1 MLALTS
7 PVRTPFHRVPAGA
20 KLLGLAVFTFGVA
33 LIDAPALMLPPLA
46 LVAVLYAICGAR
58 FAVSGLRAL
67 KPLWIFVAVILVWHA
82 LTDDLARGAMLA
94 ARILA
99 TVALAN
105 LVTMTTR
112 LEDLIAVVDTL
123 LRPLE
128 RLGLRPGLIGFAIA
142 LVLRFTPVL
151 LDKGRALAE
160 AWRARSP
167 RRAGWRVV
175 IPLTLVT
182 LDDAEHVA
190 EALKARGGVPAR
202 SRND

>member
-20 KLLGLAVFTFGVA
+20 KLLGLAGFTFGVA

>member
-7 PVRTPFHRVPAGA
+7 PVHTPFHRIPAGA

-58 FAVSGLRAL
+58 FAASGLRAL

>member
-1 MLALTS
+1 M
-7 PVRTPFHRVPAGA
+7 
-20 KLLGLAVFTFGVA
+20 
-33 LIDAPALMLPPLA
+33 
-46 LVAVLYAICGAR
+46 
-58 FAVSGLRAL
+58 
-67 KPLWIFVAVILVWHA
+67 AVILVWHA

>member
-7 PVRTPFHRVPAGA
+7 PVRTPFHRLPAGA
-20 KLLGLAVFTFGVA
+20 KLLGLAAFTFAIAWIEAPVLMLLPLTVVA
-33 LIDAPALMLPPLA
+33 L
-46 LVAVLYAICGAR
+46 LYAVGGMR
-58 FAVSGLRAL
+58 FLKSGLRAL
-67 KPLWIFVAVILVWHA
+67 KPLWIFVAVILVWHIA
-82 LTDDLARGAMLA
+82 TADFARGALLA

-112 LEDLIAVVDTL
+112 LEDLIAVVDAL

-175 IPLTLVT
+175 VPLTLVT

-190 EALKARGGVPAR
+190 EALKARGGIPAPP
-202 SRND
+202 D

>member
-1 MLALTS
+1 M
-7 PVRTPFHRVPAGA
+7 
-20 KLLGLAVFTFGVA
+20 
-33 LIDAPALMLPPLA
+33 
-46 LVAVLYAICGAR
+46 
-58 FAVSGLRAL
+58 
-67 KPLWIFVAVILVWHA
+67 
-82 LTDDLARGAMLA
+82 
-94 ARILA
+94 
-99 TVALAN
+99 
-105 LVTMTTR
+105 
-112 LEDLIAVVDTL
+112 EDLIAVVDTL